1 LDLILPTE
9 TVLFRISW
17 RRASNKNETQTP
29 SARASARSMDE
40 FLALFPYTAAAA
52 RYVEVSARTFDS
64 LMTAG
69 EFSDSVLNKSVQRV
83 ERAIASD
90 VHSKRVERDDYE
102 IELFSYVMGR
112 ALVSCI
118 RETALVQRY
127 ANAEAHDA
135 FSKLRNASERLQD
148 EYIAKLLEDFGIPIS
163 ADNNIFKLHFTDL
176 IKYTGRLRGPQWRL
190 VNLLNRGQ
198 VRLAKNE
205 MIQVLAEAVRLKVLR
220 GLPLKLSSKM
230 CEELAPYTSP
240 LKKTISVASLRHA
253 ESGPVILEACP
264 PCMKALLSQVKA
276 GQNLS
281 HPARFALTSFL
292 ANIGMKADEIVR
304 IYETSPDFD
313 YELTHYQVD
322 HIKGASGKDYV
333 PPGCSTM
340 ETYGNCTESTGLCKR
355 ISHPLSYYRARRKHQ

>member
-1 LDLILPTE
+1 
-9 TVLFRISW
+9 
-17 RRASNKNETQTP
+17 
-29 SARASARSMDE
+29 MDE
-40 FLALFPYTAAAA
+40 YLALFPYTAAAA
-52 RYVEVSARTFDS
+52 RYVEASGRTFDS

-83 ERAIASD
+83 ARAIDSD
-90 VHSKRVERDDYE
+90 VHSKPFERDDDE

-118 RETALVQRY
+118 RESVLVQRY

-135 FSKLRNASERLQD
+135 FTKLRNAGERLQD
-148 EYIAKLLEDFGIPIS
+148 EYIARMLGDLGIPIS
-163 ADNNIFKLHFTDL
+163 ADDNIFQLHFTDL

-190 VNLLNRGQ
+190 VNRLNRGQ

-205 MIQVLAEAVRLKVLR
+205 MIQVLAEAVRLKVLH

-230 CEELAPYTSP
+230 SA
-240 LKKTISVASLRHA
+240 VSLRPA
-253 ESGPVILEACP
+253 DSGPVSLEACP

-292 ANIGMKADEIVR
+292 ANIGMKTEEIVHV
-304 IYETSPDFD
+304 YQTSPDFD
-313 YELTHYQVD
+313 YELTRYQVD
-322 HIKGASGKDYV
+322 HIKGASGKDYI

-340 ETYGNCTESTGLCKR
+340 ETYGNCTETIGLCKR
-355 ISHPLSYYRARRKHQ
+355 ISHPLSYYRARLKHQ